1 MTFSPCWFKFLF
13 LIYSQEQQKQ
23 CLMLLVRSLS
33 LSLSLPGSPR
43 PKYDQMVSLICSV
56 HALHFRAD

>member
-33 LSLSLPGSPR
+33 LSLPGSPR